1 MKQKSKNKQRSF
13 EMNGGYFINGVAYMD
28 CRITGEPVANVSTEA
43 VSVVCSRAFM
53 AKVDKMFPEQNKPKR
68 VSTGRPAGW
77 HFMNEFVDK
86 DGNVFH
92 KGKEQK
98 KLKGTLPSTKVQPVK
113 RKKRRSKEEILL
125 ARNAEKKAA
134 LKKAVQKQKDFLNH
148 KLGK

>member
-43 VSVVCSRAFM
+43 ISVVCSRAFM
-53 AKVDKMFPEQNKPKR
+53 ARVDKMFPEQNKPKR

-92 KGKEQK
+92 KGKEQP
-98 KLKGTLPSTKVQPVK
+98 KLKGTLPPTKIKPK
-113 RKKRRSKEEILL
+113 KKPAKRRSKEEILL
-125 ARNAEKKAA
+125 ARHEKKKKV
-134 LKKAVQKQKDFLNH
+134 LKKAKKKLND
-148 KLGK
+148 KIKRK